1 MSSNH
6 ANGRIRYF
14 VNDTSR
20 KALAAAGRGP
30 AREALENG
38 FREVSQEEHRQFT
51 AENARL
57 LQAVL
62 SNVTTYLPLQEEVAA

>member
-6 ANGRIRYF
+6 ANGGIRYF

-20 KALAAAGRGP
+20 KALAAAGRSP
-30 AREALENG
+30 AREALKNG
-38 FREVSQEEHRQFT
+38 FREVTQEEHRQFT

-62 SNVTTYLPLQEEVAA
+62 SNVTTYIPLKEGVAA

>member
-6 ANGRIRYF
+6 ANGGIRYF

-30 AREALENG
+30 AREALESG

-62 SNVTTYLPLQEEVAA
+62 SNVTTCIPLKEGVAA

>member
-1 MSSNH
+1 MSSNN

-20 KALAAAGRGP
+20 KTLATAGRGP
-30 AREALENG
+30 ARQALEEG
-38 FREVSQEEHRQFT
+38 FREVTQEQYRQFT
-51 AENARL
+51 EENARL

-62 SNVTTYLPLQEEVAA
+62 ANVTFTAPLKEGVAA

>member
-6 ANGRIRYF
+6 ANGGIRYF

-30 AREALENG
+30 ARAALENG
-38 FREVSQEEHRQFT
+38 FREVTQEENRQFT

-62 SNVTTYLPLQEEVAA
+62 SNVTTYISLKEGVAA

>member
-1 MSSNH
+1 MSNNH

-38 FREVSQEEHRQFT
+38 FREVSQEEYRQFT

-57 LQAVL
+57 LQAVI
-62 SNVTTYLPLQEEVAA
+62 SNVTTPLPLKEGVAA